1 MAEKYA
7 ESARKLDSYNPHAF
21 VNSGVCEMMRER
33 YDIAKFMFNNALE
46 IDASLFEALYNMGGF
61 FILNQ
66 RSTIYTMFLY
76 FKIGLIY
83 KKTRDFEE
91 ALNYFHK
98 LNANLGH
105 QQHPEIIFQIGNVYE
120 MMGDVS
126 AALEWYHQLLGI
138 VQSDAG
144 VLKKVGELYEAKGE
158 RQQAFHYHLESYRL
172 YPSDVSIV
180 NWIGSHFIELQIAE
194 KAISFF
200 EKAVLNNPNDSYFLL
215 RVAGSYRK
223 INSQKSLQ
231 LFQQIHEKFPENID
245 CLRALIHLTHSQ
257 GMNELHD
264 VYTDKLEKLEK
275 QKEVRQRINSAIRPG
290 TSVISRM
297 SGGSGKSSAGGGIE
311 HSMNNNYA
319 NSPNNINSPIDYT
332 YSDPLEADIGQKRP
346 MTSGR
351 RIVENYSDE
360 EIDDELLPI

>member
-1 MAEKYA
+1 METAEKYA
-7 ESARKLDSYNPHAF
+7 ETARKMDSYNPHAF
-21 VNSGVCEMMRER
+21 VNSGVCEMMREKF
-33 YDIAKFMFNNALE
+33 DVAKFMFNNALE
-46 IDASLFEALYNMGGF
+46 IDATLFEAIYNMGTKFSVLENWFSQKLLLTGL
-61 FILNQ
+61 INK
-66 RSTIYTMFLY
+66 
-76 FKIGLIY
+76 KIG
-83 KKTRDFEE
+83 DFDE

-120 MMGDVS
+120 LMGDVS

-144 VLKKVGELYEAKGE
+144 ILKKVGELYEMKNE

-172 YPSDVSIV
+172 FPSDFSLV

-223 INSQKSLQ
+223 INVNKSMQ
-231 LFQQIHEKFPENID
+231 LFQHIHEKFPENTD

-257 GMNELHD
+257 GLNEQHD
-264 VYTDKLEKLEK
+264 VYVDKLEKIEK
-275 QKEVRQRINSAIRPG
+275 QKEVRQRINSSRPG
-290 TSVISRM
+290 TSFNPRLS
-297 SGGSGKSSAGGGIE
+297 GSGKSSGSSNIE
-311 HSMNNNYA
+311 LQQVTSNYA
-319 NSPNNINSPIDYT
+319 NSPNVNSPVDYS
-332 YSDPLEADIGQKRP
+332 YSDPLESDYQKRP
-346 MTSGR
+346 LTTSGR
-351 RIVENYSDE
+351 RVVESYSDE
-360 EIDDELLPI
+360 EIDDDLLPM

>member
-1 MAEKYA
+1 LIHK
-7 ESARKLDSYNPHAF
+7 KLKD
-21 VNSGVCEMMRER
+21 
-33 YDIAKFMFNNALE
+33 YD
-46 IDASLFEALYNMGGF
+46 
-61 FILNQ
+61 
-66 RSTIYTMFLY
+66 
-76 FKIGLIY
+76 
-83 KKTRDFEE
+83 E

-98 LNANLGH
+98 LNSSLGY
-105 QQHPEIIFQIGNVYE
+105 QQHPEIIFQIGNIYE
-120 MMGDVS
+120 LMNDVS

-144 VLKKVGELYEAKGE
+144 ILRKVGELYEMKGE

-231 LFQQIHEKFPENID
+231 LFQQIHAKFPENVD
-245 CLRALIHLTHSQ
+245 CLRALIHLTSTQ
-257 GMNELHD
+257 GISELHETY
-264 VYTDKLEKLEK
+264 VDKLDKLEK
-275 QKEVRQRINSAIRPG
+275 QKEVRQRINSARPG
-290 TSVISRM
+290 TLHSRM
-297 SGGSGKSSAGGGIE
+297 SLGSGKSSGGGTE
-311 HSMNNNYA
+311 SSGLMANYNNN
-319 NSPNNINSPIDYT
+319 SPSNNSPIDLA
-332 YSDPLEADIGQKRP
+332 YSDPLESENLQKRP

-351 RIVENYSDE
+351 RIAETYSDD
-360 EIDDELLPI
+360 EIDDDMLPM

>member
-1 MAEKYA
+1 
-7 ESARKLDSYNPHAF
+7 
-21 VNSGVCEMMRER
+21 
-33 YDIAKFMFNNALE
+33 
-46 IDASLFEALYNMGGF
+46 
-61 FILNQ
+61 
-66 RSTIYTMFLY
+66 
-76 FKIGLIY
+76 
-83 KKTRDFEE
+83 
-91 ALNYFHK
+91 
-98 LNANLGH
+98 
-105 QQHPEIIFQIGNVYE
+105 
-120 MMGDVS
+120 MGDIS

-172 YPSDVSIV
+172 FPSDVSIV
-180 NWIGSHFIELQIAE
+180 NWIGSHYIELQIAE
-194 KAISFF
+194 KAINYF

-223 INSQKSLQ
+223 INSQKSMQ

-257 GMNELHD
+257 GMHELHD
-264 VYTDKLEKLEK
+264 VYVDKLEKIEK

-290 TSVISRM
+290 TSFNSRL
-297 SGGSGKSSAGGGIE
+297 SSSGKSSGGGSHGYAE
-311 HSMNNNYA
+311 LVTPNYQ
-319 NSPNNINSPIDYT
+319 NSSNVNSPIDYS
-332 YSDPLEADIGQKRP
+332 YSDPLEADGMQKRP

-351 RIVENYSDE
+351 RIVESYSDE

>member
-1 MAEKYA
+1 M
-7 ESARKLDSYNPHAF
+7 
-21 VNSGVCEMMRER
+21 
-33 YDIAKFMFNNALE
+33 
-46 IDASLFEALYNMGGF
+46 
-61 FILNQ
+61 
-66 RSTIYTMFLY
+66 
-76 FKIGLIY
+76 IY

-105 QQHPEIIFQIGNVYE
+105 QQHPEIIYQIGSVYE
-120 MMGDVS
+120 LMGDVS

-138 VQSDAG
+138 AQSDAG

-194 KAISFF
+194 KAIGFF

-264 VYTDKLEKLEK
+264 VYADKLEKLEK
-275 QKEVRQRINSAIRPG
+275 QKEVRQRINSARPG
-290 TSVISRM
+290 TSMASRL
-297 SGGSGKSSAGGGIE
+297 SGSGKSSGSGSHGHIE
-311 HSMNNNYA
+311 HSTPINMSNYG
-319 NSPNNINSPIDYT
+319 NSPNNNVNSPIDYS

-351 RIVENYSDE
+351 RIVESYSDE

>member
-1 MAEKYA
+1 M
-7 ESARKLDSYNPHAF
+7 
-21 VNSGVCEMMRER
+21 
-33 YDIAKFMFNNALE
+33 
-46 IDASLFEALYNMGGF
+46 
-61 FILNQ
+61 
-66 RSTIYTMFLY
+66 
-76 FKIGLIY
+76 
-83 KKTRDFEE
+83 
-91 ALNYFHK
+91 NYFHK
-98 LNANLGH
+98 LNANLRH
-105 QQHPEIIFQIGNVYE
+105 QQHPEIIYQIGNVYE
-120 MMGDVS
+120 LMGDVS

-138 VQSDAG
+138 AQSDAG

-231 LFQQIHEKFPENID
+231 LFQQIHEKFPENVD

-264 VYTDKLEKLEK
+264 MYADKLEKLEK

-290 TSVISRM
+290 TSVVSRL
-297 SGGSGKSSAGGGIE
+297 SGSGKSSGGHNEYSTPTGM
-311 HSMNNNYA
+311 SNYA
-319 NSPNNINSPIDYT
+319 NSPNNVNSPIDYS

-346 MTSGR
+346 MTSAR
-351 RIVENYSDE
+351 RVVESYSDE

>member
-1 MAEKYA
+1 MLL
-7 ESARKLDSYNPHAF
+7 KLMQRFSKQF
-21 VNSGVCEMMRER
+21 ITWVSGRHPGRCNRFQLTF
-33 YDIAKFMFNNALE
+33 IAGLINK
-46 IDASLFEALYNMGGF
+46 
-61 FILNQ
+61 
-66 RSTIYTMFLY
+66 
-76 FKIGLIY
+76 KIGEF
-83 KKTRDFEE
+83 DE

-120 MMGDVS
+120 LMGDYS

-138 VQSDAG
+138 VQTDAG
-144 VLKKVGELYEAKGE
+144 ILKKVGELYEMKNE

-172 YPSDVSIV
+172 YPSDFSVV

-223 INSQKSLQ
+223 INAQKSMQ
-231 LFQQIHEKFPENID
+231 LFQQIHEKFPENVD

-257 GMNELHD
+257 GLNEQHD
-264 VYTDKLEKLEK
+264 KYVDKLEKLEK
-275 QKEVRQRINSAIRPG
+275 HKEVRNRINSARPG
-290 TSVISRM
+290 TSSYNSARL
-297 SGGSGKSSAGGGIE
+297 SGSGKSNASGNVE
-311 HSMNNNYA
+311 HHAITSNFNMANNNYTLSSNV
-319 NSPNNINSPIDYT
+319 NSPVDYS
-332 YSDPLEADIGQKRP
+332 YSDPLEADNYQKRP
-346 MTSGR
+346 FTSGR
-351 RIVENYSDE
+351 RIVESYSDE

>member
-1 MAEKYA
+1 MTT
-7 ESARKLDSYNPHAF
+7 SMP
-21 VNSGVCEMMRER
+21 
-33 YDIAKFMFNNALE
+33 I
-46 IDASLFEALYNMGGF
+46 F
-61 FILNQ
+61 FYVSIT
-66 RSTIYTMFLY
+66 SFFLY
-76 FKIGLIY
+76 IAHTGLIH
-83 KKTRDFEE
+83 KKTGDYDE

-120 MMGDVS
+120 LMGDIS

-180 NWIGSHFIELQIAE
+180 NWIGSHYIELQIAE

-223 INSQKSLQ
+223 INSQKSMQ
-231 LFQQIHEKFPENID
+231 LFQQIHDKFPENID
-245 CLRALIHLTHSQ
+245 CLRALIHLTNSQ
-257 GMNELHD
+257 GMHELHD
-264 VYTDKLEKLEK
+264 IYVDKLEKIEK
-275 QKEVRQRINSAIRPG
+275 QKEVRQRISSAIRPG
-290 TSVISRM
+290 TSIHSRL
-297 SGGSGKSSAGGGIE
+297 SSSGKSSGGSHGHAE
-311 HSMNNNYA
+311 HSTQMANYA
-319 NSPNNINSPIDYT
+319 NSPNINSPIDYS
-332 YSDPLEADIGQKRP
+332 YSDPLEADNMQKRP

-351 RIVENYSDE
+351 RIVESYSDE

>member
-1 MAEKYA
+1 
-7 ESARKLDSYNPHAF
+7 L
-21 VNSGVCEMMRER
+21 
-33 YDIAKFMFNNALE
+33 KFL
-46 IDASLFEALYNMGGF
+46 L
-61 FILNQ
+61 
-66 RSTIYTMFLY
+66 
-76 FKIGLIY
+76 KGLVY
-83 KKTRDFEE
+83 KKTGEFEE

-120 MMGDVS
+120 LMGDIS

-138 VQSDAG
+138 AQSDAG

-223 INSQKSLQ
+223 INSQKSMQ
-231 LFQQIHEKFPENID
+231 MFQMIHEKFPENVD

-264 VYTDKLEKLEK
+264 VYVDKMEKLEK

-290 TSVISRM
+290 TSMISRL
-297 SGGSGKSSAGGGIE
+297 SGSGKSSGGSHGHAE
-311 HSMNNNYA
+311 HSTPTMMGNYA
-319 NSPNNINSPIDYT
+319 NSPNNVNSPIDYS

-351 RIVENYSDE
+351 RIVESYSDD

>member
-1 MAEKYA
+1 
-7 ESARKLDSYNPHAF
+7 
-21 VNSGVCEMMRER
+21 
-33 YDIAKFMFNNALE
+33 
-46 IDASLFEALYNMGGF
+46 MG
-61 FILNQ
+61 
-66 RSTIYTMFLY
+66 
-76 FKIGLIY
+76 
-83 KKTRDFEE
+83 DFDE

-105 QQHPEIIFQIGNVYE
+105 QQHPEIIFHIGNVYE
-120 MMGDVS
+120 SMGDIS

-138 VQSDAG
+138 AQTDAG
-144 VLKKVGELYEAKGE
+144 ILKKVGELYEAKGE

-194 KAISFF
+194 KAIGFF

-245 CLRALIHLTHSQ
+245 CLRALIHLTHTQ

-264 VYTDKLEKLEK
+264 AYVDKLEKIEK
-275 QKEVRQRINSAIRPG
+275 QREVRQRISSAIRPG
-290 TSVISRM
+290 TSLHSRM
-297 SGGSGKSSAGGGIE
+297 SGSGKSSGHIDY
-311 HSMNNNYA
+311 SNQVTNYA
-319 NSPNNINSPIDYT
+319 NSPSIINSPIDYSYT
-332 YSDPLEADIGQKRP
+332 DPLEGESVQKRP

-351 RIVENYSDE
+351 RIVESYSDE

>member
-1 MAEKYA
+1 MSLSITLKLVTP
-7 ESARKLDSYNPHAF
+7 SLARSII
-21 VNSGVCEMMRER
+21 SGL
-33 YDIAKFMFNNALE
+33 INK
-46 IDASLFEALYNMGGF
+46 
-61 FILNQ
+61 
-66 RSTIYTMFLY
+66 
-76 FKIGLIY
+76 KIG
-83 KKTRDFEE
+83 DFDE

-120 MMGDVS
+120 LMGDVS

-144 VLKKVGELYEAKGE
+144 VLKKVGELYEMKAE

-172 YPSDVSIV
+172 YPSDFSVV

-223 INSQKSLQ
+223 INAQKSMQ
-231 LFQQIHEKFPENID
+231 LFQQINDKFPENID

-257 GMNELHD
+257 GLNEQHD
-264 VYTDKLEKLEK
+264 VYVDKLEKIEK
-275 QKEVRQRINSAIRPG
+275 QKEVRQRINSARPG
-290 TSVISRM
+290 TSFNPRVP
-297 SGGSGKSSAGGGIE
+297 GSGKSNGSSHVDQQAT
-311 HSMNNNYA
+311 SSNYM
-319 NSPNNINSPIDYT
+319 NSPNYTSPVDYS
-332 YSDPLEADIGQKRP
+332 YSDPLEADNYQKRP
-346 MTSGR
+346 FTSGR
-351 RIVENYSDE
+351 RIESYSDE
-360 EIDDELLPI
+360 EIDDELLPM

>member
-1 MAEKYA
+1 MRHSSRPFTIWVGGTFNLIGAIFLSLA
-7 ESARKLDSYNPHAF
+7 I
-21 VNSGVCEMMRER
+21 SGL
-33 YDIAKFMFNNALE
+33 INK
-46 IDASLFEALYNMGGF
+46 
-61 FILNQ
+61 
-66 RSTIYTMFLY
+66 
-76 FKIGLIY
+76 KIG
-83 KKTRDFEE
+83 DFDE

-120 MMGDVS
+120 LMGDVS

-144 VLKKVGELYEAKGE
+144 ILKKVGELYELKGE

-172 YPSDVSIV
+172 YPSDFSVV

-223 INSQKSLQ
+223 INAQKSMQ
-231 LFQQIHEKFPENID
+231 LFQQIHEKFPDNVD
-245 CLRALIHLTHSQ
+245 CLRALIHLTQSQ
-257 GMNELHD
+257 GLNEQHD
-264 VYTDKLEKLEK
+264 GYLDKLEKIEK
-275 QKEVRQRINSAIRPG
+275 QKEVRQRINSSRPG
-290 TSVISRM
+290 TSFNPRLP
-297 SGGSGKSSAGGGIE
+297 GSGKSNGSGHVE
-311 HSMNNNYA
+311 HQQITSNYT
-319 NSPNNINSPIDYT
+319 NSPNVNSPVDYS
-332 YSDPLEADIGQKRP
+332 YSDPLEADNCQKRP
-346 MTSGR
+346 FTSGR

-360 EIDDELLPI
+360 DIDDDELLPM